1 MATWFEFTFSS
12 GIVEPPTSSQIRL
25 NDLNAWN
32 ATRVWVRTLTT
43 DGIDAYYFL
52 TTIADGS
59 TVFLQDKNDHT
70 QAVEY
75 TTTGPA
81 VDKTTYI
88 ELPVAL
94 RNPLGSPP
102 FSNNQPILLV
112 VNPVAVVAPEPAPG
126 AQLVT
131 LDEAKDHL
139 RLAFAAGD
147 PREADLQMKL
157 DAAEA
162 AILDYCN
169 TTETWRAVT
178 VTWTA
183 GTAPRQVSAAIL
195 LLTGELWRFR
205 GDDGSPD
212 SPARDPLTDFSP
224 QVCGLLRRTR
234 DPVLA

>member
-25 NDLNAWN
+25 NDPNAWN
-32 ATRVWVRTLTT
+32 ATRVWVRPTT
-43 DGIDAYYFL
+43 NDGIDAYYFL
-52 TTIADGS
+52 QGIGSGS
-59 TVFLQDKNDHT
+59 TLFLQDKNDHT

-75 TTTGPA
+75 TTTASPI
-81 VDKTTYI
+81 DKSTYFEI
-88 ELPVAL
+88 PVTLQAQF
-94 RNPLGSPP
+94 GSPP

-112 VNPVAVVAPEPAPG
+112 VNPSDPAPQE

-131 LDEAKDHL
+131 LTQAKDHL
-139 RLAFAAGD
+139 RLAFPAGD
-147 PREADLQMKL
+147 PRDADLQLKL
-157 DAAEA
+157 ATAEA

-178 VTWTA
+178 ATWDAVTV
-183 GTAPRQVSAAIL
+183 PRQVSAAIL
-195 LLTGELWRFR
+195 LLVGELWRFR
-205 GDDGSPD
+205 GDDAAPEA
-212 SPARDPLTDFSP
+212 PTRDPLTDFSP